1 MFILTD
7 SMRGLLSELASAGH
21 MEVEMDG
28 EKLRVTVDC
37 GSPKKG
43 ASVRNASSS
52 RPAPKEPAKP
62 RFGKK
67 PGRKPKAEYKV
78 IDGCRHRLYTFN
90 GETLTTQEWAKRYDC
105 NVKTIVSRF
114 RNNGTPETKR
124 NRSKSDK
131 TSLKAKLASGGNK

>member
-28 EKLRVTVDC
+28 ERLHVTVDC

-43 ASVRNASSS
+43 APKARACAAS
-52 RPAPKEPAKP
+52 ALAAAKPAKP

-67 PGRKPKAEYKV
+67 PGRKPKPEYKV
-78 IDGCRHRLYTFN
+78 VDGKRLRLYTFN
-90 GETLTTQEWAKRYDC
+90 GETLTLREWAKKYGTGE
-105 NVKTIVSRF
+105 KTMASRF
-114 RNNGTPETKR
+114 RASGTPETTR
-124 NRSKSDK
+124 NKSKSDK
-131 TSLKAKLASGGNK
+131 TSLKARLAGGAK